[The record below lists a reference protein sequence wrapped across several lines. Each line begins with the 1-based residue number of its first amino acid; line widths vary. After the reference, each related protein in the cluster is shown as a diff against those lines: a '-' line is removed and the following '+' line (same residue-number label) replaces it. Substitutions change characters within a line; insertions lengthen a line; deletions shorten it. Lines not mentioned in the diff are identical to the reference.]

1 MKALKLALFAMI
13 FYANAFAAGGGGGG
27 GKDPI
32 NYTNQEYYCFKDLG
46 KSTSNE
52 KLPGSQKYCVPVQ
65 NGPCSWKWDL
75 AYDKDTPTQVGCNSY
90 ACDKSLIG
98 MQIDKP
104 VEIYTFCVKQNTW
117 SVIAQCVSKADNKPA
132 ESSKCDGK
140 DANFYWKPKCDKDKG
155 MRTCEWAMDG
165 QNWFYC
171 FNENT
176 SQGKQEENGYVKFK
190 EWKGGAWGS
199 NINLPCKPLARF
211 NGGMITPQPDARE
224 LIIRD
229 YDNSDTSKSIIW
241 TKISGNSATFKI
253 HAKDKT
259 GNITGQSGISKLYCT
274 IDGKEAQEV
283 KEEGSGFLGV
293 NKFFVYRAS
302 EGAFP
307 TSGTHEVH
315 CVGTSVDGG
324 VLEGS
329 ASFYSAPASY
339 KYESITANFAKYSE
353 NLTTQKDKN
362 GKEIMGVV
370 VNAGET
376 KTFMHYNKEWQ
387 KKPVVPSSHPFKITL
402 DSASVLN
409 AKGAVDTGVDSALKI
424 SVENKS
430 KKITSSNIP
439 PSTADTNSCKIG
451 DKLEAKPI
459 SFQQGIAL
467 QGDLLALTFPSSL
480 LGEITLTL
488 QDETIK
494 AKIDKEKASG
504 KCDAGGKSPKCP
516 YPGIAKI
523 SFEYQAVPAMF
534 SVELLN
540 HNDAPLKVLYFGQGH
555 NPKAEK
561 PNKIRIT
568 AESNGKKPDTSFSE
582 GCGAQDI
589 IINLNADKS
598 ALYHLQLV
606 NEKGDEVGAKI
617 PYDKFK
623 GGVAEY
629 EVYVKVMKG
638 ENMPFMP
645 SMKSEP
651 VFLSG
656 GVKANIA
663 FAGFTPDNSYYPRYE
678 AIPTGSDMVIL
689 RARINAIDTDN
700 GANLGNLTPE
710 ASKIYYEFQCEYCNL
725 DNVGKITGVK
735 SYKNSPT
742 QQGWFIDETFSA
754 HNATTLQANMASV
767 ESAQGAIKSVSAF
780 KDGLQSVS
788 YNPLATPATHKLN
801 IAHGNGANNMPYF
814 LLYNSYWNGS
824 EVKIGDEKYL
834 HSHIQ
839 WNTSA
844 FIYMKGNA
852 QDEHRNY
859 GVDTGG
865 AKNTRSGGRIGK
877 Y

>member
-1 MKALKLALFAMI
+1 MKTQIILAIFALFSTL
-13 FYANAFAAGGGGGG
+13 YAAGGGGGAS
-27 GKDPI
+27 KPPI
-32 NYTNQEYYCFKDLG
+32 SYTDQEYYCFKDLG
-46 KSTSNE
+46 KSTSSE

-75 AYDKDTPTQVGCNSY
+75 DYSKDTPTQVGCNSY
-90 ACDKSLIG
+90 TCDKSLIG

-104 VEIYTFCVKQNTW
+104 VEVYTFCVKKNTW
-117 SVIAQCVSKADNKPA
+117 NVIAQCVDKTNNKTA
-132 ESSKCDGK
+132 ESGKCDGK
-140 DANFYWKPKCDKDKG
+140 NASYYWKPKCDKDKG
-155 MRTCEWAMDG
+155 MGTCEWAMDG

-176 SQGKQEENGYVKFK
+176 SQGKIEENGYVKFK
-190 EWKGGAWGS
+190 EWKGGAWNK

-211 NGGMITPQPDARE
+211 NGGMITPKPDARE

-229 YDNSDTSKSIIW
+229 YDNSDTSKSLIW
-241 TKISGNSATFKI
+241 TKISGNSAVFKI

-259 GNITGQSGISKLYCT
+259 GNITGQSGIAKLYCT

-283 KEEGSGFLGV
+283 GEEGSGLFGI

-307 TSGTHEVH
+307 ASGEHEVH
-315 CVGTSVDGG
+315 CVGTSTDGG
-324 VLEGS
+324 VLEGK

-339 KYESITANFAKYSE
+339 KYENISASFAKYSE
-353 NLTTQKDKN
+353 NLTTQKDKS
-362 GKEIMGVV
+362 GKEMMGVI
-370 VNAGET
+370 VNHSET
-376 KTFMHYNKEWQ
+376 KTFTHYNKEWQ
-387 KKPVVPSSHPFKITL
+387 KKPVIPSTHPFKISL

-409 AKGAVDTGVDSALKI
+409 AKGAVDVGVDSAIEVK
-424 SVENKS
+424 VENKS
-430 KKITSSNIP
+430 KKITSSDIP
-439 PSTADTNSCKIG
+439 PKTAETSSCKIA
-451 DKLEAKPI
+451 DKLEAKPV
-459 SFQQGIAL
+459 SFKQGVAL

-480 LGEITLTL
+480 LGEMTLTL

-494 AKIDKEKASG
+494 AKIDEEKANK

-523 SFEYQAVPAMF
+523 AFEYQAVPAMF

-540 HNDAPLKVLYFGQGH
+540 HNGAPLKVLYFGQGH

-561 PNKIRIT
+561 PNKIKIT
-568 AESNGKKPDTSFSE
+568 AESSNKTDTTFSE

-617 PYDKFK
+617 PYNKFK
-623 GGVAEY
+623 NGVAEY

-678 AIPTGSDMVIL
+678 GITAGGDMVIL

-700 GANLGNLTPE
+700 GANLGNLTPS

-735 SYKNSPT
+735 NYKKSPT

-754 HNATTLQANMASV
+754 HNASILGANMASV
-767 ESAQGAIKSVSAF
+767 ESVGSAIKSVSAF
-780 KDGLQSVS
+780 QNGLQEIS

-801 IAHGNGANNMPYF
+801 IAHGNDANNMPNF
-814 LLYNSYWNGS
+814 LLYNSYWSGS
-824 EVKIGDEKYL
+824 EVKQGDEKYL
-834 HSHIQ
+834 HSPIK

-844 FIYMKGNA
+844 FIYMKGHA
-852 QDEHRNY
+852 GDEQRNY

>member
-1 MKALKLALFAMI
+1 MKALKLAIFTII
-13 FYANAFAAGGGGGG
+13 FYTSAFGAGGGGGSEP
-27 GKDPI
+27 PI
-32 NYTNQEYYCFKDLG
+32 SYTNQEYYCFKDLG
-46 KSTSNE
+46 KSTSTE

-75 AYDKDTPTQVGCNSY
+75 DYSKDTPTQVGCNSY

-104 VEIYTFCVKQNTW
+104 VEIYTFCVKKNTW
-117 SVIAQCVSKADNKPA
+117 NTIAQCVDKTNNKTA
-132 ESSKCDGK
+132 ESSKCNGK
-140 DANFYWKPKCDKDKG
+140 DANYYWKPKCEKGKG
-155 MRTCEWAMDG
+155 MSHCEWSLDG

-190 EWKGGAWGS
+190 EWKGGAWDK
-199 NINLPCKPLARF
+199 NINLPCKPLPSF
-211 NGGMITPQPDARE
+211 NSGMVTPKPDARE

-241 TKISGNSATFKI
+241 TKISGNSASFKI

-259 GNITGQSGISKLYCT
+259 GNVSGQSGIAKLYCT
-274 IDGKEAQEV
+274 LDGKEAQEV
-283 KEEGSGFLGV
+283 KEEGSGLFGL
-293 NKFFVYRAS
+293 NKFFVYRVS

-307 TSGTHEVH
+307 ASGTHEIK
-315 CVGTSVDGG
+315 CVGTSNDGG

-339 KYESITANFAKYSE
+339 KYDNISANFAKYTE
-353 NLTTQKDKN
+353 NLTTQEKN
-362 GKEIMGVV
+362 VGVV
-370 VNAGET
+370 VNTGEI
-376 KTFMHYNKEWQ
+376 KSFKHYNKAWQ
-387 KKPVVPSSHPFKITL
+387 TKPVIPSGYPFKISL
-402 DSASVLN
+402 DSASALN
-409 AKGAVDTGVDSALKI
+409 AKGAVDTGVDSTIKVDI
-424 SVENKS
+424 ENKS
-430 KKITSSNIP
+430 KKITSSDIP
-439 PSTADTNSCKIG
+439 PHTADTSACKIG
-451 DKLEAKPI
+451 DKLQTNPA
-459 SFQQGIAL
+459 SFKQGVAL
-467 QGDLLALTFPSSL
+467 QGELLTLSFLSSL
-480 LGEITLTL
+480 LGEMTLTL

-494 AKIDKEKASG
+494 TKIDNEKATK
-504 KCDAGGKSPKCP
+504 KCDAGGNSPKCP

-523 SFEYQAVPAMF
+523 SFEYQAVPSMF
-534 SVELLN
+534 GVELLN
-540 HNDAPLKVLYFGQGH
+540 HNGAPLKVLYFGQGH

-568 AESNGKKPDTSFSE
+568 AESSSKTDTTFSD

-623 GGVAEY
+623 SGVAEY
-629 EVYVKVMKG
+629 EVYIKVMKN

-645 SMKSEP
+645 NMKSEP
-651 VFLSG
+651 VFLTG

-663 FAGFTPDNSYYPRYE
+663 FAGFTPDNSYYPKYDG
-678 AIPTGSDMVIL
+678 IPTGSDMVIL

-700 GANLGNLTPE
+700 GANLGSLTPN
-710 ASKIYYEFQCEYCNL
+710 ASKVYYEFQCEYCNL
-725 DNVGKITGVK
+725 DAVGKITGVK
-735 SYKNSPT
+735 NYKNSPT
-742 QQGWFIDETFSA
+742 QQGWFIDETFST
-754 HNATTLQANMASV
+754 HNATTLQTNMASV
-767 ESAQGAIKSVSAF
+767 ESTASAIKSISAF
-780 KDGLQSVS
+780 SNGLQSVD

-801 IAHGNGANNMPYF
+801 IAHGNGANKMPYF
-814 LLYNSYWNGS
+814 LLYNSYWSGN
-824 EVKIGDEKYL
+824 EVKSGDEKYL

-852 QDEHRNY
+852 QDEQRNY